1 MMDLRAISGSLDSVK
16 YHKDIFFQ
24 AGKKPFIIN
33 AFSGTGRRTMGLSHS
48 RSTTNIS
55 KLA

>member
-24 AGKKPFIIN
+24 AGKKN
-33 AFSGTGRRTMGLSHS
+33 HS
-48 RSTTNIS
+48 LLMPLVVQEEGQWASPTVDLQQIFPS
-55 KLA
+55 